1 MTNINIIGT
10 IIGKIKVISFA
21 GRTKKA
27 EPLYNMTC
35 QHCGVQFR
43 ECHHK
48 ILNALEGYQGQVQ
61 CPNGSCRLGLVEKK
75 VVVKESGD
83 FTGMDSL
90 KKPEHS
96 SGALAIPKVVIK
108 EPTEFERLTK
118 ARRHFDNENITFKQY
133 DFIKTYRK
141 PIYNKL
147 LAEIEAY
154 ETGGLY

>member
-35 QHCGVQFR
+35 QHCGVQFK
-43 ECHHK
+43 EHHHK

-75 VVVKESGD
+75 VVVKELGD

-118 ARRHFDNENITFKQY
+118 ARKHFDNEPISHETY
-133 DFIKTYRK
+133 AFIRDYKK

-147 LAEIEAY
+147 LAEIEAF
-154 ETGGLY
+154 EAGGDY